1 MIKRLLTICL
11 TVGVMT
17 VGLSAQQKPA
27 VPPHERARPVSPA
40 VEVKRRNVA
49 IEVKLTDQTG
59 TSEPVTTKVV
69 TMIVADGRMGSVR
82 SAGSVLVPLSGPN
95 APVPLGGR
103 SSVGLTLNVDANPMI
118 HSDGSVLLSLK
129 LEYNPRPDGDDTG
142 RDARLEE
149 GMTVT
154 LESGKAMVISRAAD
168 PAGNRKIVVEVTAT
182 VMK

>member
-27 VPPHERARPVSPA
+27 APPHERARPVSPA

-59 TSEPVTTKVV
+59 TSEPVTKVV
-69 TMIVADGRMGSVR
+69 TMIVTEGRLGSVR

-118 HSDGSVLLSLK
+118 HSDGSVLLLLK
-129 LEYNPRPDGDDTG
+129 LEYNPRPEGADTG
-142 RDARLEE
+142 RDARLDEAI
-149 GMTVT
+149 TVT

-182 VMK
+182 VMQ